1 MVILKDEAGNEFYME
16 LPITMTLETYEFEN
30 KQYEIKPS
38 YLWDEEVKQ
47 KDRTRI
53 KGAVMIGKDGV

>member
-38 YLWDEEVKQ
+38 YLWDEEAKQ

-53 KGAVMIGKDGV
+53 KGAVMIGK